1 MSHGHNAEFLKNP
14 KAYLG
19 GITILNVSSVIKGF
33 KADEPQARIYMDL
46 VSVNTG
52 VSGGVKSARVDYA
65 NTPIGD
71 APIEAGWV
79 PYISE
84 GLVGS
89 DHSKLPSLELPAGG
103 SPRFVFTGAM
113 NGCSLVM
120 ATKSGKYWG
129 IHQPNSKAATQA
141 YPLLTAAGFTYVK
154 SVDYYELGQLTQGC
168 YGTKVGVDST
178 EASRAAG
185 NASGWFNTFAF
196 FYYTGGVWRIIAQ
209 PQFAWFEG
217 STYKARTA
225 GAILEV

>member
-1 MSHGHNAEFLKNP
+1 MSFGHNAEFLKDP

-19 GITILNVSSVIKGF
+19 GITILNVTSNFKGF
-33 KADEPQARIYMDL
+33 KPDEPQARIYMDL
-46 VSVNTG
+46 VSVSTG
-52 VSGGVKSARVDYA
+52 VGGGGKAARVDFA

-71 APIEAGWV
+71 ASIEAGWI

-89 DHSKLPSLELPAGG
+89 DHSKLPFLELPAGG
-103 SPRFVFTGAM
+103 NPRFVFTGAM

-120 ATKSGKYWG
+120 ATKTGKNWG

-141 YPLLTAAGFTYVK
+141 YPLLATAGFTYVK
-154 SVDYYELGQLTQGC
+154 SVDYHQLDQLTQGS
-168 YGTKVGVDST
+168 YGTKVGVDRT

-185 NASGWFNTFAF
+185 NATGWFNTFAF
-196 FYYTGGVWRIIAQ
+196 FYFTGGVWRIIAQ

-217 STYKARTA
+217 STYKARTN

>member
-1 MSHGHNAEFLKNP
+1 MSHGHNAEFLKDP

-19 GITILNVSSVIKGF
+19 NITIHNVTSGFKGF
-33 KADEPQARIYMDL
+33 KPEEPQARIYMDL
-46 VSVNTG
+46 VAISTG
-52 VSGGVKSARVDYA
+52 GAGKAARVDFS

-71 APIEAGWV
+71 APIEGGWI

-84 GLVGS
+84 GLIGS
-89 DHSKLPSLELPAGG
+89 DHSKLPFLELPAGG

-120 ATKSGKYWG
+120 ASKGGKNWG

-141 YPLLTAAGFTYVK
+141 FPLLVAAGFTYVK
-154 SVDYYELGQLTQGC
+154 SVDFYQLGQLAQGS
-168 YGTKVGVDST
+168 YGTQVGVDRT
-178 EASRAAG
+178 AASRAAG
-185 NASGWFNTFAF
+185 NDTGWFNTFAF
-196 FYYTGGVWRIIAQ
+196 FLYTGGVWRIIAQ

-217 STYKARTA
+217 STYKARSN